1 MRVFI
6 ELLLFM
12 SVFLTVIPT
21 HARDEKIET
30 FKGRRWKGRSGGSL
44 TLRNIIL
51 LIFIYL
57 FVTSYL

>member
-1 MRVFI
+1 M
-6 ELLLFM
+6 
-12 SVFLTVIPT
+12 
-21 HARDEKIET
+21 KIET